1 MQRIRNDIDWIK
13 FCINLT
19 NIINEKNN
27 KMKEYYYDVSN
38 ICQDKNKKFL
48 ISPKTKI
55 RNFYI
60 KRTC

>member
-1 MQRIRNDIDWIK
+1 MQRIRNEIDWIK

-38 ICQDKNKKFL
+38 ISQDKNKKFL